1 MSNANVPDELVM
13 SFAVSEAI
21 VLMVIARL
29 QRALILFLT
38 TGDIEMSRKL
48 FKLTSTARLLADM
61 MLVA

>member
-29 QRALILFLT
+29 QRGLILFPT
-38 TGDIEMSRKL
+38 TEDIEMPRKL
-48 FKLTSTARLLADM
+48 FKLASTARLFADM
-61 MLVA
+61 MLVG